1 MIKRPFPSQK
11 VKKGTLSARKKTLIV
26 FAAILLL
33 ALPVFA
39 VASPDAVRSFVAQI
53 QQSLTGEDQA
63 TVQPLFIE
71 EGSAALN
78 ADEQRVIQAA
88 SGRWHN
94 LALRDDGTLWS
105 WGRNPLGQLGLGD
118 TIDRNVPSQI
128 KVPDVTS
135 WSYVAAGTYASF
147 AIATDGTLWSWG
159 SGPLALGTWER
170 QTIPQQIT
178 GGADSWQSLSTGGN
192 HVLAIATDGTL
203 WSWGSNARGEAG
215 QGTNGLVSQTP
226 TQITAG
232 AAQWKAASA
241 GVNHSLAIDIDGN
254 LWSWGGNGRNDNAL
268 GVQGQLGLGL
278 TSAVSRNTPQRITTG
293 ASSWLSVAANDH
305 ASYAVGTDGTL
316 WAWGNNAG
324 GRLGIGT
331 GPNQIS
337 PVQITEGAALWQS
350 VFASSNPGA
359 ANHVLAIDANGNL
372 WSWGSNTRG
381 QLGLGST
388 VPSSHSTPQQITTG
402 ATAWLSASLIEQG
415 SLAVDTNGAAWTWG
429 TTPWRIA
436 ASAAPANA
444 STRNPSN
451 DATAPNNNAVNVSLD
466 TETITIRFDREMRT
480 DVASLGAI
488 TLDNGAT
495 VDVSAGVWSGGTHPG
510 ALPEGTE
517 IPNSV
522 FTAPFNLTAFDT
534 LHTATV
540 EGFIDAQ
547 FGVRGTNEMY
557 PHTWSFTTA
566 PAPLSVV
573 SVAPAGNRVPVDT
586 GLITITFSEPV
597 ASGNGRTIH
606 MTGEGLSWTFDYPS
620 VGVWNDSRTVLTLP
634 MPTEHIEHSTTYT
647 IAISG
652 FVAVTGGAMTGSYA
666 HIFRTAPMAQS
677 GLFTKTLEVPEGTTI
692 PSPSFDFNFV
702 PRQVA
707 LDDNPTVE
715 SRPTSEFENL
725 IAGPQTI
732 GLDASEA
739 TTASGTIT
747 LVGELDLWAL
757 LDNLSFPSAGVFVWD
772 VYEVAGSSGTASPS
786 YMTYDSTRFQI
797 RAWVTYDGLEF
808 IAIHELSYAEGSW
821 TAGEKI
827 DDGIDFLNSYRRIV
841 GSTVDPN
848 NNALEVSKSTLGE
861 FADLSTLF
869 EFTLTLRAHVLAPI
883 TDTALG
889 GESGDPAGVPP
900 HLFVP
905 RIVDHA
911 GNPVSRTVAI
921 VGDGSAFTLSFQLAH
936 GEKLV
941 IPTLPAGT
949 TFNVVEAAH
958 ADFAPSVN
966 VYAGGSRIHSVVG
979 TPGTSLGSEDRTL
992 TDAGRNAADFTNTH
1006 QFSPPAG
1013 LVIANGYFFILA
1025 LVALLIVALLMAR
1038 RRKTIEQMPLN

>member
-147 AIATDGTLWSWG
+147 
-159 SGPLALGTWER
+159 
-170 QTIPQQIT
+170 
-178 GGADSWQSLSTGGN
+178 
-192 HVLAIATDGTL
+192 AIATDGTL

-517 IPNSV
+517 ISNSV

-677 GLFTKTLEVPEGTTI
+677 GLFTKTLEMPEGTTV

-702 PRQVA
+702 PRQIE
-707 LDDNPTVE
+707 LDDNPIVE

-725 IAGPQTI
+725 ITGPQAI
-732 GLDASEA
+732 ELDASEA
-739 TTASGTIT
+739 TTASGTVT

-757 LDNLSFPSAGVFVWD
+757 LDGLTFPGAGVFVWD
-772 VYEVAGSSGTASPS
+772 VYEVEESSDTVSPS
-786 YMTYDSTRFQI
+786 YMTYDNTRFQI
-797 RAWVTYDGLEF
+797 RAWVTRYGLEF
-808 IAIHELSYAEGSW
+808 IAIHELNYVEGNW
-821 TAGEKI
+821 TAGDKI
-827 DDGIDFLNSYRRIV
+827 DDGGINFFNFYRRIT
-841 GSTVDPN
+841 GNTTDPS
-848 NNALEVSKSTLGE
+848 NNAFEVSKDVLGE
-861 FADLSTLF
+861 FADLTALF
-869 EFTLTLRAHVLAPI
+869 EFTLTLRAHTLAPI
-883 TDTALG
+883 TDTVLV
-889 GESGDPAGVPP
+889 GDIDSLDIPP
-900 HLFVP
+900 HLFILG
-905 RIVDHA
+905 IVDRS
-911 GNPVSRTVAI
+911 GSPVSRAVTI
-921 VGDGSAFTLSFQLAH
+921 TGNDSLFTLNFQLAH
-936 GEKLV
+936 GEKLI

-949 TFNVVEAAH
+949 TFNVIEAAH
-958 ADFAPSVN
+958 SDFAPSVN
-966 VYAGGSRIHSVVG
+966 VYVGGSRVHSATAVPNTVLG
-979 TPGTSLGSEDRTL
+979 TEDRIL
-992 TDAGRNAADFTNTH
+992 TDTGRNAADFVNTH

-1013 LVIANGYFFILA
+1013 LVIANLHFFFPALA
-1025 LVALLIVALLMAR
+1025 ALLIGALLIAR
-1038 RRKTIEQMPLN
+1038 RRKTIEQLSLN